1 VAVKRVHRILM
12 EMDGESSAEFQREVS
27 TMRQL
32 RHQNVVLF
40 FGAGRMN
47 EQAFLITEYMARGS
61 LRSVLAGSAPLT
73 WALRIHFASDMA
85 AGLAYLHEN
94 MSFHRDIKSSNLL
107 VTDRWV
113 VKIGDFGTSRLC
125 WLCKASVGGSG
136 GSSFAGAMSGIQ
148 LPDAESQVLGYGDG
162 DRSMTIGAGT
172 LLWSA
177 PEVLTGSSCKY
188 EAVVAAVVLGGVG
201 FRRGWWTPAF
211 PRAHPSR

>member
-1 VAVKRVHRILM
+1 MAVKRVHRILM

-40 FGAGRMN
+40 FGAGCMN

-73 WALRIHFASDMA
+73 WALRIHFATDMA
-85 AGLAYLHEN
+85 AGLAYLHDN
-94 MSFHRDIKSSNLL
+94 MNFHRDIKSSNLL

-125 WLCKASVGGSG
+125 WLCKANNGSG
-136 GSSFAGAMSGIQ
+136 SVTGATSGIQ
-148 LPDAESQVLGYGDG
+148 LLDAESQVLGYGDG
-162 DRSMTIGAGT
+162 ERSMTIGAGT

-177 PEVLTGSSCKY
+177 PEVLTGSSCTC
-188 EAVVAAVVLGGVG
+188 E
-201 FRRGWWTPAF
+201 
-211 PRAHPSR
+211 